1 MFLHTFR
8 YTAKQLF
15 RQKDLLFWNLLF
27 PILLSTLFSF
37 AFSGLAADEAFH
49 AIPVAVVLQDM
60 DTSSGFKE
68 VIDNLSQPEEDPL
81 FDVRYTTKEEA
92 LSLLEKK
99 EIVGILQ
106 ESSPITLLVSSQMS
120 NKKLEQSILDSF
132 VSQYNTK
139 QQALEQIAV
148 NHPEKL
154 EDAIAL
160 LSKEISY
167 NTETSY
173 CDGDMDEMITYFFNL
188 IAMSCLFASTGG
200 LQIAMN
206 NQANISSLGAR
217 KCISPVPKLI
227 SYTGTLSATILHQFL
242 CVLLALAYMIFI
254 LKINFGTQL
263 GYVVLTGFLGS
274 MTGVSFGFFIGSIA
288 KFGEA
293 IRFGISMTFIMG
305 CSFLS
310 GLMMQNIRIYVEKIC
325 PWFNRINPAALIS
338 DSFYSLTVYQS
349 HERYLINSITLVTIS
364 VIFCLLGILSVRR
377 EKYAAL

>member
-27 PILLSTLFSF
+27 PILLSSLFSF
-37 AFSGLAADEAFH
+37 SFSGLAADETFH
-49 AIPVAVVLQDM
+49 AIPVAVVLQETE
-60 DTSSGFKE
+60 TSSAFRE
-68 VIDNLSQPEEDPL
+68 VIDSLSKPGEEQL
-81 FDVRYTTKEEA
+81 LVTTYTTKEEA
-92 LSLLEKK
+92 LALLESK
-99 EIVGILQ
+99 EIVGIL
-106 ESSPITLLVSSQMS
+106 EETSPITLLVSAEMS
-120 NKKLEQSILDSF
+120 NMKLEQSILDSF
-132 VSQYNTK
+132 VAQYNIK

-154 EDAIAL
+154 ADAIAL
-160 LSKEISY
+160 LSEEISY

-173 CDGDMDEMITYFFNL
+173 SDGDMDEMITYFFNL

-206 NQANISSLGAR
+206 NQANITPLGAR
-217 KCISPVPKLI
+217 KCISPVPKLL
-227 SYTGTLSATILHQFL
+227 SYSGTLCATILHQFL

-293 IRFGISMTFIMG
+293 MRFGISMAFIMG

-310 GLMMQNIRIYVEKIC
+310 GLMIGNIRIYVEKIC

-349 HERYLINSITLVTIS
+349 HARYLTNSITLVTIS
-364 VIFCLLGILSVRR
+364 LIFCLLGILIVRR